1 MEKSNIY
8 KTFFRGV
15 AWSASMRWVM
25 RGIGFI
31 NIIILARLL
40 SPEAFGVV
48 AMATIV
54 IGFITSFTQMGAQQ
68 LLIREQ
74 EINPAMINTAWTI
87 TVLQGVIV
95 AMVLLA
101 ISPLAASYFDE
112 QRLVA
117 IIFVLSL
124 SCIVD
129 GFFNIGITL
138 ARKDLDFALDFRASV
153 YTRLSTFF
161 VTLLLVL
168 LLRDYWALVYGRLLG
183 SIMGVSISYL
193 LHPYRPRF
201 CLQYYRKF
209 LTYSYSII
217 PLKIS
222 RYLNEKLDAI
232 VVGGFASAA
241 TLGIYNI
248 ASDLAKMFTNE
259 IAAPMGRGLMP
270 GYAKLA
276 SDPLALSEAYARV
289 LAVASAIILPV
300 GIGLCMVAE
309 QLVPLLLGDQWLDAV
324 AYIRF
329 LSIYAAL
336 LSVQRLMSTQIL
348 IVSGHEARAAKLAW
362 SRTILLLVAS
372 VLAAKYYGPL
382 GVAMICPVVGL
393 VMLPVTVI
401 VLSNSIPISIG
412 KVITVLWRP
421 VLSVIAMAAVLASM
435 ADGVSPNAFL
445 SLSISV
451 LLGALVYAFT
461 MGSSWYA
468 SGKPE
473 GLEYL
478 FEKAVRTKR
487 ARG

>member
-1 MEKSNIY
+1 MEKNIY

-48 AMATIV
+48 AMATIF

-87 TVLQGVIV
+87 LVLQGVLV
-95 AMVLLA
+95 ALVLLA
-101 ISPLAASYFDE
+101 ISPLAASYFRE
-112 QRLVA
+112 ERLVA

-153 YTRLSTFF
+153 YTRLSSFF
-161 VTLLLVL
+161 VTLLLVV

-183 SIMGVSISYL
+183 SMMGVSISYII
-193 LHPYRPRF
+193 HPYRPRF
-201 CLQYYRKF
+201 CLEYFRKF
-209 LTYSYSII
+209 LTYSYAII

-248 ASDLAKMFTNE
+248 AGDLAKMFTNE
-259 IAAPMGRGLMP
+259 IAAPLGRGLMP

-276 SDPLALSEAYARV
+276 SDPQALATAYGRV
-289 LAVASAIILPV
+289 LSVASAIILPV
-300 GIGLCMVAE
+300 GIGLCLVAE

-324 AYIRF
+324 SYVRF
-329 LSIYAAL
+329 LSVYAAL

-348 IVSGHEARAAKLAW
+348 IVSGHEARAAKLSWA
-362 SRTILLLVAS
+362 RAILLLVAT
-372 VLAAKYYGPL
+372 VVAAKFYGPL

-401 VLSNSIPISIG
+401 VLTNSIPISIG
-412 KVITVLWRP
+412 NVVSSLRRP
-421 VLSVIAMAAVLASM
+421 VLSVFVMAIVLSSM
-435 ADGVSPNAFL
+435 TGGLNGNAFI
-445 SLSISV
+445 SLFISV
-451 LLGALVYAFT
+451 FSGALVYALA
-461 MGSSWYA
+461 MGLSWYA

-478 FEKAVRTKR
+478 LEKAVRAKLV
-487 ARG
+487 RG